1 MNHETWT
8 DGLSDYL
15 DGELDGTERV
25 ALEEHLADC
34 AECAAV
40 LADLRRVVV
49 AAGALPAPP
58 PPRDLWPGIERAIGA
73 AGTVPITAPRRAAGR
88 SGWAARRFTF
98 SVPQLA
104 AAALAGLLLG
114 GGALWT
120 VASRPGAEDRR
131 TATAPA
137 APAVSSPVSFAAALP
152 AEYDAAV
159 EELEQILRDHRDRLD
174 PFTVAVLEDNLA
186 RIDRALEESR
196 QALMNDPGNE
206 YLNQYLAESMRR
218 KLRLLRQAT
227 MIVRADA

>member
-1 MNHETWT
+1 MNHETWIER
-8 DGLSDYL
+8 LSDHL
-15 DGELDGTERV
+15 DGGLDGAERT
-25 ALEEHLADC
+25 ALEEHLAGC

-40 LADLRRVVV
+40 LEDLRRVVAT
-49 AAGALPAPP
+49 AAALPSTPP
-58 PPRDLWPGIERAIGA
+58 ARDLWPGIERAIGA
-73 AGTVPITAPRRAAGR
+73 AAVVPITAPRRVAGR

-114 GGALWT
+114 GAALWT
-120 VASRPGAEDRR
+120 VASQTGGDAGR
-131 TATAPA
+131 TATAPVLPA
-137 APAVSSPVSFAAALP
+137 AGSPVSFAAAVP
-152 AEYDAAV
+152 AGYDDAV

-174 PFTVAVLEDNLA
+174 PVTVAVLEENLGL
-186 RIDRALEESR
+186 IDRAVAESR
-196 QALMNDPGNE
+196 QALLNDPGNE